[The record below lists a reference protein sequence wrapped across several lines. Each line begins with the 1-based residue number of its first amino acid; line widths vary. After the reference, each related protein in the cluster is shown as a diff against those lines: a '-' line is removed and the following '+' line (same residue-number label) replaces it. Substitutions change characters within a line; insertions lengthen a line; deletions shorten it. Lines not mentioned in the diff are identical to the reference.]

1 MILWPALNLNSDH
14 VWRQEQT
21 CLQLWAWNLLW
32 HKAALMTND
41 LFAPNLGG
49 SRSIFAIYLHWE
61 MTALLCCSTE
71 ALRENLLIQGRLLNW
86 NFTQVLQE
94 QQALHN
100 GANIFIKS
108 EFDIYTPVECRVL
121 RQFLPFILDLIE
133 SLRYFSW
140 NRRSIKLRCGFKMVL
155 TALWTCKTSLVLCMF
170 SALYFK
176 V

>member
-1 MILWPALNLNSDH
+1 
-14 VWRQEQT
+14 
-21 CLQLWAWNLLW
+21 
-32 HKAALMTND
+32 MTND
-41 LFAPNLGG
+41 LFAPSLGG
-49 SRSIFAIYLHWE
+49 SRSIFAIYLHSE

-108 EFDIYTPVECRVL
+108 EFDIYTPVELSV
-121 RQFLPFILDLIE
+121 E
-133 SLRYFSW
+133 SLDNSY
-140 NRRSIKLRCGFKMVL
+140 RSFLIWL
-155 TALWTCKTSLVLCMF
+155 
-170 SALYFK
+170 K